1 MGQLFTSDG
10 KELSGKWL
18 LVHQKTSYKTLLDSL
33 DQVYPV
39 VDGGPVEECYVFFV
53 WLPNIEARLHQL
65 PAALEDAVP
74 EEERRG
80 MD

>member
-1 MGQLFTSDG
+1 MIRG
-10 KELSGKWL
+10 
-18 LVHQKTSYKTLLDSL
+18 DSL

-39 VDGGPVEECYVFFV
+39 VDAGPVEECYVFFV

-74 EEERRG
+74 EERG
-80 MD
+80 GESLKSVHTQIHVQT